1 MFSAATVNWT
11 DTDMPWE
18 CGGTKNGRAD
28 GTLMEGPA
36 TPGPKVLTA
45 GIRIECLT
53 AKESGKYFS
62 VSFSAGR
69 SVLLWH
75 VHGSWTESFVQGRHR
90 YVLPVNAAQDAD
102 GRGLCGRHW
111 PQACEVDAERL
122 ADEPIDIAI
131 LQRPE
136 ELELMAAWSGRRP
149 GIDVPAVYVEHNAP
163 RPSPTDS
170 RHPLA
175 DRHDIPVVHVTDFN
189 RLMWD
194 NGVAPTSVI
203 THGIIDP
210 GDLYT
215 GEIGTAAVMINEPIR
230 RGRVVGTDLLARLS
244 RDVTLDV
251 WGMGTGELTADHVRG
266 FGDVLPPVLHQQIAR
281 RRVYLHTARWTSLGV
296 SLVEAMHLGMPVV
309 AVASTMAPLAVPTQ
323 AGVVSAD
330 LDTLADAL
338 LHFVAEPEAAR
349 TAGKCARQFALQHFG
364 LERFL
369 NEWDELIEGVCG

>member
-1 MFSAATVNWT
+1 VLRHARRTNPRFAPDRTPA
-11 DTDMPWE
+11 DT
-18 CGGTKNGRAD
+18 
-28 GTLMEGPA
+28 PA
-36 TPGPKVLTA
+36 SPVCTGCREV
-45 GIRIECLT
+45 GIRTECLT
-53 AKESGKYFS
+53 AKESGKYCS

-90 YVLPVNAAQDAD
+90 YVLPVNAAHDAD

-111 PQACEVDAERL
+111 PRASEVDVERL
-122 ADEPIDIAI
+122 ADEPIDIAV

-136 ELELMAAWSGRRP
+136 ELELMAAWTGRRA

-175 DRHDIPVVHVTDFN
+175 GRRDIPIVHVTDFN

-194 NGVAPTSVI
+194 NGSAPTTVI

-210 GDLYT
+210 GHRYT
-215 GEIGTAAVMINEPIR
+215 GELATAAVMINEPVR
-230 RGRVVGTDLLARLS
+230 RGRVVGTDLLHRLS

-251 WGMGTGELTADHVRG
+251 WGMGTRELTADNVRG
-266 FGDVLPPVLHQQIAR
+266 LGDVLPPLLHQQVAR
-281 RRVYLHTARWTSLGV
+281 RRAYLHTARWTSLGV

-309 AVASTMAPLAVPTQ
+309 AVASTMAPLTVPSQ

-330 LDTLADAL
+330 VDTLADAL
-338 LHFVAEPEAAR
+338 RYFVAEPEAAR
-349 TAGKCARQFALQHFG
+349 TAGKCARQFALAHFG

-369 NEWDELIEGVCG
+369 QEWDELIEGVCG